1 MKKNFKKFSGLLALL
16 LVIQA
21 LFCSCSESQ
30 KYPDATKEF
39 FVNDFANVLSD
50 STKSEIMSRSAA
62 LSENEEVKAQAVVVT
77 VKDTG
82 DEEIS
87 DYALNLGREWGVGD
101 SEKNNGVLIVL
112 ATEQREIQ
120 ISVGYGLEGA
130 ITDSKAGR
138 IIDTYGIPYF
148 KKDDFDKC
156 ILEIYRS
163 VISEICIEYGL
174 EYDES
179 YTPID
184 MLESSDSDDE
194 TSYSKIVL
202 ISWAAL
208 IAVVAII
215 VLIFG
220 KNSIIFFG
228 GGPRGGFFG
237 GFGGGSGFGKGSG
250 GFSGGFSGGGGSFGG
265 GGAGRGF

>member
-1 MKKNFKKFSGLLALL
+1 M
-16 LVIQA
+16 
-21 LFCSCSESQ
+21 
-30 KYPDATKEF
+30 
-39 FVNDFANVLSD
+39 
-50 STKSEIMSRSAA
+50 
-62 LSENEEVKAQAVVVT
+62 
-77 VKDTG
+77 
-82 DEEIS
+82 
-87 DYALNLGREWGVGD
+87 
-101 SEKNNGVLIVL
+101 
-112 ATEQREIQ
+112 
-120 ISVGYGLEGA
+120 GYGLEGA
-130 ITDSKAGR
+130 IPDSKAGR

-148 KKDDFDKC
+148 KKDDFDKG

-163 VISEICIEYGL
+163 VINEICIEYGL

-194 TSYSKIVL
+194 TSYSKKVL
-202 ISWAAL
+202 ISWVAL